1 MRIKET
7 TLSHSL
13 SSEKRQIETLIAS
26 IVEVT
31 KQREQ
36 VALEQCLGRLIV
48 QLTDAN
54 SLTIYH
60 LQHQDQDML
69 VVPVLHLSDGE
80 AVPIR
85 TANLRPF
92 LLSSN
97 PALGE
102 QLLKPYSASHRND
115 GENSKEEFI
124 LPLQGV
130 KGVTSGFCHLNKMRN
145 NGDVY
150 RVLPLL
156 VEFYTN
162 FFTLLDD
169 NERDVLTGLLNRKT
183 FDTRIGKI
191 LATLQTEENRTS
203 DNIPAYCLI
212 AVDIDHFKRI
222 NDTFGHLYGDE
233 VLLLFANLMKKT
245 FRENDLLFR
254 FGGEEFVALLSLT
267 DRSHVSIAAER
278 FRSVVEKTSFPQV
291 GKVTVSIG
299 IAMISVGEMPRITMD
314 RADRALY
321 FAKQNGRNQVQIY
334 EDLVENGLLKTQT
347 IKAGDIELF

>member
-7 TLSHSL
+7 TLSKSL
-13 SSEKRQIETLIAS
+13 SSKERQIETLIAS

-36 VALEQCLGRLIV
+36 VALEQCLGQLIV

-60 LQHQDQDML
+60 LQPEDQDIL
-69 VVPVLHLSDGE
+69 VVPALHLSDGKS
-80 AVPIR
+80 VSLR
-85 TANLRPF
+85 TTNLRPF

-97 PALGE
+97 PTLGE
-102 QLLKPYSASHRND
+102 QLLEPYTAAYRND
-115 GENSKEEFI
+115 GKNSKKEFI

-130 KGVTSGFCHLNKMRN
+130 KGVTSGYCHLNNMRD

-156 VEFYTN
+156 VEFYAN

-191 LATLQTEENRTS
+191 LATLQTQENRI
-203 DNIPAYCLI
+203 DKIPAYCLI

-254 FGGEEFVALLSLT
+254 FGGEEFVVLLSLT
-267 DRSHVSIAAER
+267 DSSHVSIAAER

-291 GKVTVSIG
+291 GQVTVSIG
-299 IAMISVGEMPRITMD
+299 IALISIGEMPRITMD